1 MNSILKLFTMMKG
14 KLEEEV
20 FLLYEDTIEYKSQWY
35 RSEYLVPKDL
45 SLHSKNS
52 ADEKSFHRRKHSKC
66 S

>member
-1 MNSILKLFTMMKG
+1 MKG

-45 SLHSKNS
+45 PLHSKNS